1 MADTSTVPNYGRRLL
16 PNLIDQLANSDYSRP
31 FAAIPRSSEPE
42 DGFIDVSFR
51 QLATAI
57 DRCSWWIE
65 QRLGRSQ
72 HFDTVGYLEPG
83 DLRYTIL
90 MFAAVKTGYKVS
102 RISGSIGVCVEF

>member
-1 MADTSTVPNYGRRLL
+1 MANSSTFPNYGRRLL
-16 PNLIDQLANSDYSRP
+16 PNLIDKLANSDYSRP
-31 FAAIPRSSEPE
+31 FVAIPKSSEPE

-72 HFDTVGYLEPG
+72 HFDTVGYLGPG

-102 RISGSIGVCVEF
+102 VVSGPTEACI

>member
-1 MADTSTVPNYGRRLL
+1 MAKNSTVPDHGRRLL
-16 PNLIDQLANSDYSRP
+16 PNLIDKLAHSNYSRP
-31 FAAIPRSSEPE
+31 FVAIPESSEPE

-65 QRLGRSQ
+65 QRLGRSE
-72 HFDTVGYLEPG
+72 HFDTVGYLGPG

-102 RISGSIGVCVEF
+102 IIS